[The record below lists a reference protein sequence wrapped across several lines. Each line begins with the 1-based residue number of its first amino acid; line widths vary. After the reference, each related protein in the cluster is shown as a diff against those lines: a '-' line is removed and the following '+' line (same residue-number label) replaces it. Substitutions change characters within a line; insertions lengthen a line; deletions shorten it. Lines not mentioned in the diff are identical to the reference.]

1 MTEQPASRREVLA
14 FIALQDLPM
23 PRETRFQGHILALRL
38 DCVADGQAWSR
49 FFGGETTTYVN
60 TDGRTYL
67 DEGVI
72 KWRGYSVLLHASDKP
87 AVASE
92 LDEDTSSK
100 LREIAGGGEAP
111 TFFDRRAAKDPSVDH
126 DSHSTCWAGPCP
138 ECPPEIAGGD
148 Q

>member
-1 MTEQPASRREVLA
+1 MTPEGVIEMTTDQPASRREVLA

-38 DCVADGQAWSR
+38 DSVADGQAWSR
-49 FFGGETTTYVN
+49 FLGGETTTYVN

-72 KWRGYSVLLHASDKP
+72 KWRGFSVLLHASDKA
-87 AVASE
+87 AVNSE
-92 LDEDTSSK
+92 LDEDTTAA
-100 LREIAGGGEAP
+100 LREIAGG
-111 TFFDRRAAKDPSVDH
+111 
-126 DSHSTCWAGPCP
+126 
-138 ECPPEIAGGD
+138 D